1 MSAQDNLAVRELI
14 VINATA
20 NGFWSVWMTMFQDDL
35 DMLNRLIQALP
46 GTCCHCFDEAGRPIA
61 RREGGL

>member
-1 MSAQDNLAVRELI
+1 LSAQDNLAVRELI
-14 VINATA
+14 VINATV